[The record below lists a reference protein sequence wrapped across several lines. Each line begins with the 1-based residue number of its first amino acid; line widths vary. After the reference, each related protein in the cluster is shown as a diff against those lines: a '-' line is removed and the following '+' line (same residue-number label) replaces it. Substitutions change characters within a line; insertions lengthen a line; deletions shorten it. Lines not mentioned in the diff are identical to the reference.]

1 MKNAVIYSV
10 LSLAFLASCDKDEDN
25 NPGGDPTNT
34 SNLTLDLNGLEDLG
48 SGFAYEGWIVVDGSP
63 VSTGVFTVDEMGH
76 LSETVFAV
84 NSDDLANA
92 EMFVLSIEPSPDS
105 DPAPAATKLL
115 AGAFNGETATMG
127 TDPVGMDFGSS
138 TGEFIV
144 AAPTGS
150 GDPSEEFSGV
160 WFLEMSSGMP
170 MAGLD
175 LPMLADGWKYEGW
188 VVVDGVP
195 ISTGTFT
202 EVDMADE
209 GAPFSG
215 PNPGPPFPGEDF
227 LVNPPSGVSFPVDL
241 RGKMAVISIEPY
253 PDNSNHPFTLK
264 PLVGPIPATLPGG
277 AITMD
282 NMSASNFPTG
292 SVSR

>member
-10 LSLAFLASCDKDEDN
+10 LSLAFLASCDKDDDN

-115 AGAFNGETATMG
+115 AGAFSGETATMG

-227 LVNPPSGVSFPVDL
+227 LVNPPSGVNFPVDL

-253 PDNSNHPFTLK
+253 PDNSDHPFTLK

-277 AITMD
+277 AISMD
-282 NMSASNFPTG
+282 NMSSSNFPTG